1 MRARRSRPCAR
12 SIPAPSCWPRAT
24 RSAEPVLAALAD
36 ADLGHLACHG
46 SLRADNPMF
55 SSLIL
60 ADGPVTVQELHGA
73 GVAPHRLVLASCHSG
88 ADVAYAGDEVLGF
101 VSAMLAQGTAGVVAS
116 IAAIPDVAAV
126 DLMLE
131 LHRGTGRRAD
141 AGAGAAR
148 GPRTRRPVD
157 PRGLRQLVHVQRPRR
172 RLSADLVG
180 LGPCRTLGAPKDRRS
195 STVSCARSARVP
207 IARSPAA
214 AEASAGESSRMVRLA
229 PSCLPSP
236 APARGSF
243 VCGA

>member
-1 MRARRSRPCAR
+1 MLVDAGAARA
-12 SIPAPSCWPRAT
+12 
-24 RSAEPVLAALAD
+24 EEVVAALAD
-36 ADLGHLACHG
+36 ADLAHLACHG
-46 SLRADNPMF
+46 SPRADNPMF
-55 SSLIL
+55 SSLLL

-116 IAAIPDVAAV
+116 IAAVPDVAAV

-131 LHRGTGRRAD
+131 LHRGLRDGLTLARALH
-141 AGAGAAR
+141 AAR
-148 GPRTRRPVD
+148 GRDRPVD
-157 PRGLRQLVHVQRPRR
+157 APRGSSTGARSARTAPPERR
-172 RLSADLVG
+172 IWSASDA
-180 LGPCRTLGAPKDRRS
+180 CRTLGAPKDRRS
-195 STVSCARSARVP
+195 STVSCARSARGP